1 MTYFSVKKTYWKS
14 AIKPVAHIYYWLLDG
29 NGGYFKAFAVMSPL
43 QKMDF
48 CLPSIPFLFA

>member
-1 MTYFSVKKTYWKS
+1 MAMAGIS
-14 AIKPVAHIYYWLLDG
+14 
-29 NGGYFKAFAVMSPL
+29 KAFAVMSPL